1 MDWRRILSE
10 HRPLLSIRLSIS
22 PVGPLLLLLLFGA
35 NFIRRDVSHGPLVIV
50 VVVV

>member
-22 PVGPLLLLLLFGA
+22 PVGPLLLLLFGA